1 MFLIFYCLK
10 FLFFFWINCQVENEN
25 KRLLQSIVHGN
36 VLYVNILLSSHS
48 SHFFFFFL
56 IKMLATEELSSTSMY
71 WDKYCHALACY
82 IFYSKLVVTLISFPS
97 SFGLS
102 KKARPAF
109 LPTKRHLSSVFYFGF
124 WQQME
129 FSCGMLSRT

>member
-48 SHFFFFFL
+48 SHFFFFFPNQNAGYRRAL
-56 IKMLATEELSSTSMY
+56 IN
-71 WDKYCHALACY
+71 
-82 IFYSKLVVTLISFPS
+82 FYVL
-97 SFGLS
+97 G
-102 KKARPAF
+102 
-109 LPTKRHLSSVFYFGF
+109 
-124 WQQME
+124 
-129 FSCGMLSRT
+129 